1 MRQTLLSEGKT
12 KSYIK
17 YAIGEIALVVIGI
30 LIALSINNW
39 SATNKSN
46 HAKEV
51 VISKIKDEIKNNS
64 QELDKANAIN
74 QKILRAFNEYSKI
87 YSGTSSEVI
96 ASPREIQILR
106 KEYPSFFRAKDSIKL
121 DTKKYRYTGET
132 FIELEIPDITSIA
145 WETTRTI
152 NIANEFEY
160 DCLYDLENTY
170 NLQARVKREIDKAT
184 DALLKGEVED
194 LFKILRVMNQLESQL
209 KISYNEMLTRIDDCK

>member
-1 MRQTLLSEGKT
+1 MRQNLLLEGKT

-17 YAIGEIALVVIGI
+17 YAIGEIVLVVVGI

-46 HAKEV
+46 HGKEV

-64 QELDKANAIN
+64 RELEKANVIN
-74 QKILRAFNEYSKI
+74 QKIVMAFKEYSKI
-87 YSGTSSEVI
+87 FSGTSSEVI
-96 ASPREIQILR
+96 AKPNEIQRLK
-106 KEYPSFFRAKDSIKL
+106 KEYPNFFRVKDSFKL
-121 DTKKYRYTGET
+121 DSQKYRYLGKT
-132 FIELEIPDITSIA
+132 FIELEIPNITSIA

-170 NLQARVKREIDKAT
+170 NLQTRVKREIDKAT

-194 LFKILRVMNQLESQL
+194 LFKILGVMNQLESQL
-209 KISYNEMLTRIDDCK
+209 KASYNDLLMRIDDCE